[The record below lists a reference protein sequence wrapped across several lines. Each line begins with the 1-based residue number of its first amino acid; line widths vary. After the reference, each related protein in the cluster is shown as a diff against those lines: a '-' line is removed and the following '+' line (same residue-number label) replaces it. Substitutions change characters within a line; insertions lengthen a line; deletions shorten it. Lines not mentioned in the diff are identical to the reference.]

1 MVGDPYEV
9 FSRGVV
15 NSAFRA
21 FFQWW
26 YTKSQKKICAE
37 ASGAAYVTQNILQ
50 RKYPCKNGEFGVS
63 DVDIDILAKERKNIK
78 IAMKAINDKW
88 NSVILSREQNPFPT
102 RGQKIKV
109 ITVGSMEQMYKG
121 IDLVIE
127 ATAELKIKGFD
138 IELKII
144 GDGKFRTKLDNI
156 AKKLNIMD
164 RIHFLGNMEYGRK
177 VFEELS
183 GADIFVL
190 ASRTE
195 GLPRAMIEAMSVGL
209 PCIGSGVGGI
219 PELLDRADIFLP
231 NSTKALTEKLSEVI
245 TEKGRLEK
253 MALGNK
259 EKAKE
264 FRGEKLHKPWIQF
277 ITHIRKGTEEWL
289 EKNKR

>member
-1 MVGDPYEV
+1 
-9 FSRGVV
+9 
-15 NSAFRA
+15 
-21 FFQWW
+21 
-26 YTKSQKKICAE
+26 
-37 ASGAAYVTQNILQ
+37 
-50 RKYPCKNGEFGVS
+50 
-63 DVDIDILAKERKNIK
+63 
-78 IAMKAINDKW
+78 
-88 NSVILSREQNPFPT
+88 
-102 RGQKIKV
+102 
-109 ITVGSMEQMYKG
+109 MYKG

-156 AKKLNIMD
+156 AKKFNIMD